1 MGESTGIN
9 KKTGKGTNRGYDPG
23 ENRMFT
29 RRQIYQ
35 LMLPLIIEQLLTVTV
50 GIADSMM
57 VSVAGEAAVSGVS
70 LVDAINNLVL
80 SVLAALATGGAVVC
94 SQYLGKK
101 DKDSACQ
108 AANQL
113 VLTAVTYC
121 VIIVF
126 TYPFM
131 AIYNSAAALLRSMGN
146 SRVSMLVSLLMNLI
160 NIAGNAILIFGLNM
174 GVAGAAIAT
183 VISRIVGSFLLLG
196 MAHQKRYEV
205 HVSGLYRVRPHWQ
218 MIRRILYI
226 GIPTGLENGI
236 FQLGKL
242 IVLSLIS
249 SFGTASIMANS
260 VGSMICQF
268 MILPGVATSLA
279 IVTVVGQCI
288 GAGEVKQARYYT
300 NRLILLST
308 IMMAVVSAGIVLLR
322 PFLLGLY
329 NMSPE
334 AYKIANTLIIWH
346 FIAGLIWPLSF
357 NLPNA
362 LRAAGDVKYTMV
374 IGMLSMWIFRVGSS
388 YLLGGML
395 GYGVYGVWLAMFL
408 DWFVRVIC
416 LLIRYHGDKWHQKK
430 LV

>member
-1 MGESTGIN
+1 
-9 KKTGKGTNRGYDPG
+9 
-23 ENRMFT
+23 
-29 RRQIYQ
+29 
-35 LMLPLIIEQLLTVTV
+35 
-50 GIADSMM
+50 
-57 VSVAGEAAVSGVS
+57 
-70 LVDAINNLVL
+70 
-80 SVLAALATGGAVVC
+80 
-94 SQYLGKK
+94 
-101 DKDSACQ
+101 
-108 AANQL
+108 
-113 VLTAVTYC
+113 
-121 VIIVF
+121 
-126 TYPFM
+126 
-131 AIYNSAAALLRSMGN
+131 
-146 SRVSMLVSLLMNLI
+146 
-160 NIAGNAILIFGLNM
+160 M

>member
-113 VLTAVTYC
+113 VLTTTTIALAIMLILLIGGRHLLRLIFGATEDSVMNQAVTYC

-146 SRVSMLVSLLMNLI
+146 SIVSMLVSLLMNLI
-160 NIAGNAILIFGLNM
+160 NIAA
-174 GVAGAAIAT
+174 
-183 VISRIVGSFLLLG
+183 
-196 MAHQKRYEV
+196 
-205 HVSGLYRVRPHWQ
+205 
-218 MIRRILYI
+218 
-226 GIPTGLENGI
+226 
-236 FQLGKL
+236 
-242 IVLSLIS
+242 
-249 SFGTASIMANS
+249 
-260 VGSMICQF
+260 
-268 MILPGVATSLA
+268 
-279 IVTVVGQCI
+279 
-288 GAGEVKQARYYT
+288 
-300 NRLILLST
+300 
-308 IMMAVVSAGIVLLR
+308 
-322 PFLLGLY
+322 
-329 NMSPE
+329 
-334 AYKIANTLIIWH
+334 
-346 FIAGLIWPLSF
+346 
-357 NLPNA
+357 
-362 LRAAGDVKYTMV
+362 
-374 IGMLSMWIFRVGSS
+374 
-388 YLLGGML
+388 
-395 GYGVYGVWLAMFL
+395 
-408 DWFVRVIC
+408 
-416 LLIRYHGDKWHQKK
+416 
-430 LV
+430 